1 MSQTNNYTGA
11 AKATKS
17 KTSSKKNKSQHP
29 NPVAEVTPTPTMV
42 AEQEQQQ
49 ESMGL
54 PVLVSRGPLKVNLK
68 SMILMRRLW
77 RRNTSPGPLIE
88 IRPENAP
95 VCIVVW
101 LQLGD

>member
-29 NPVAEVTPTPTMV
+29 NPVAEVTPTPTM
-42 AEQEQQQ
+42 AAQPEQQE

-54 PVLVSRGPLKVNLK
+54 PVLVSRGLLKVNLK

-77 RRNTSPGPLIE
+77 RRNTSHRPLIE
-88 IRPENAP
+88 IS
-95 VCIVVW
+95 
-101 LQLGD
+101 